1 MKSTYLMLLAIAATV
16 SITISSCKKEES
28 GTERFSSITDAVGND
43 VMALTFDNNH
53 RVIKAI
59 AGTTTYDFFYNGDML
74 VKRTTTLDGSLDAVD
89 SFFYDGS
96 NRFAKVVSYNE
107 NGSKQKETVLSYN
120 GNNTVNQATVN
131 SNTFDPD
138 QLFEFTYNGANLS
151 MVTESEKQ
159 AGTFRKKREF
169 EFLAFDANQNPIASL
184 IKTSFPDEYNLL
196 TFLWMSENN
205 FTSAKQTDYSLI
217 NGDVTGT
224 FPITATYE
232 YNGLGLPTTA
242 VTTINGTTNT
252 NSYHYTTL
260 K

>member
-1 MKSTYLMLLAIAATV
+1 MLLAVAATL
-16 SITISSCKKEES
+16 SITIASCKKENN
-28 GTERFSSITDAVGND
+28 GTERFSSITDSAGND
-43 VMALTFDNNH
+43 VMTLTFDNNN
-53 RVIKAI
+53 RVIKAT
-59 AGTTTYDFFYNGDML
+59 AGTTIYDFYYNGDML
-74 VKRTTTLDGSLDAVD
+74 IKRTTTMSGLLNAVD

-96 NRFAKVVSYNE
+96 NRFAKVVSYDD

-120 GNNTVNQATVN
+120 GNNTVNQATIN
-131 SNTFDPD
+131 SNTWDPD
-138 QLFEFTYNGANLS
+138 QLFKFTYNGTNLNK
-151 MVTESEKQ
+151 VTESEKQ

-184 IKTSFPDEYNLL
+184 IKESFPDQYNLL
-196 TFLWMSENN
+196 IFLWMSDNN

-224 FPITATYE
+224 FPITATYN
-232 YNGLGLPTTA
+232 YNGLGLPTTIT
-242 VTTINGTTNT
+242 TTINGTTNT